1 MRSSAAAL
9 RRPVDVGARLRAA
22 LAPGPRLQL
31 RLALIVATALLL
43 VGGYM
48 LWLRDSS
55 LVAVEEVT
63 VTGLTIRDADRV
75 RTALTSTAQTMTTL
89 HLDEARLRDAVAGFP
104 AVADIEVTPDFPHG
118 LTIQVIEHR
127 PVAML
132 DSGSRRVPVAGDGTV
147 LTGVTVEGE
156 LPTIELSGALPLR
169 AIPPG
174 GALEAAKVAGG
185 APAVISRRL
194 ESIARDGE
202 RGIVVEVANGPELV
216 FGSAEQVAAK
226 WAAALRVLVDG
237 DADGAAYIDVRIPE
251 RPVAGGLAVETVTP
265 VAPMDA
271 TVTDP
276 SLAAPV
282 DPASVA
288 PIEPPADG
296 TAVAPEPSPEA
307 VAPAPVTPAPQTP
320 AETGGG
326 AAPYPQP

>member
-1 MRSSAAAL
+1 MRSSVAAL

-22 LAPGPRLQL
+22 LAPSPRLKR
-31 RLALIVATALLL
+31 RLALIVAAALLL
-43 VGGYM
+43 AGGYM

-75 RTALTSTAQTMTTL
+75 RAALTSTAQTMTTL
-89 HLDEARLRDAVAGFP
+89 HLDEARLRDAIAGFP
-104 AVADIEVTPDFPHG
+104 AVADIEIAPDFPHG
-118 LTIQVIEHR
+118 LTIEVIEHR
-127 PVAML
+127 PVALL
-132 DSGSRRVPVAGDGTV
+132 DSGGRRVPVAGDGTV
-147 LTGVTVEGE
+147 LTGVTVEGG

-169 AIPPG
+169 ELSPG
-174 GALEAAKVAGG
+174 AALDAARVAGG

-202 RGIVVEVANGPELV
+202 RGVVVQVADGPELV

-265 VAPMDA
+265 VAPVDA
-271 TVTDP
+271 TVADP
-276 SLAAPV
+276 SIAAPV
-282 DPASVA
+282 DPSAAMPV
-288 PIEPPADG
+288 EPPAEG
-296 TAVAPEPSPEA
+296 TAVAPEA
-307 VAPAPVTPAPQTP
+307 VAPAPVAPTPQTP